1 MQRRFHSAL
10 DSLFIAPAALPM
22 REVISA
28 SVEPS
33 AEMIEPRYMNEGTN
47 STSSPSMFIGVVI
60 AEEGEIIMALVFVQ
74 LIDIPTLDASWIKM
88 RNTYGRCSEED
99 VAHVGE
105 TPVVQQGKITD

>member
-28 SVEPS
+28 SMEPS
-33 AEMIEPRYMNEGTN
+33 AEMNEGTN

-74 LIDIPTLDASWIKM
+74 LINIPTLDASLLNM
-88 RNTYGRCSEED
+88 RKTNDRSSEE
-99 VAHVGE
+99 GE
-105 TPVVQQGKITD
+105 EGL

>member
-28 SVEPS
+28 SMDPS
-33 AEMIEPRYMNEGTN
+33 AEMIEPWYVNEGRN
-47 STSSPSMFIGVVI
+47 STSSPSMFII

-74 LIDIPTLDASWIKM
+74 LIDIPTLDASLLNM
-88 RNTYGRCSEED
+88 RKTNDRSSEE
-99 VAHVGE
+99 GE
-105 TPVVQQGKITD
+105 NSAMSSA